1 MLRAASV
8 LLWAFAALLAATGIP
23 EAAKVSQNIAITIT
37 PATQSVGFDPAG
49 FTFASRA
56 TGTASPE
63 QALTLTNTG
72 TVSLPLA
79 NVTITGA
86 DAGDFFQTNNCPNPL
101 AVSGS
106 CQISVIFVPMGTS
119 TRTASVVATASGGR
133 TYAASLS
140 GTGAPGTTLMPAF
153 YVAPNGSDS
162 NPGTL
167 AAPFATL
174 GKCQAAMQANGTI
187 KACYLRAG
195 TYTLPPSGL
204 VLTGPA
210 DNGETWSYYPPDGV
224 NTPILSG
231 ASLSPNT
238 FSINTSAINVTFT
251 GLAFMGN
258 NYIVV
263 FSQGDNTNWIN
274 NLIDGGGTNPW
285 YGLDIYG
292 NNLLVAG
299 NTIQG
304 LSGSGAY
311 GIEFNGTGVTNSVI
325 KNNTIQCLSHY
336 GMQILANSTGNIIA
350 GNQVLGIGHVGG
362 APPGCGPQVDPSGTG
377 IDVENTQGN
386 LFVNNTIQGVEGYA
400 IVISN
405 GGGGSFINNNV
416 LQSNSDPIIT
426 LNGGPGTVIT
436 HNTVTSPGS
445 VGFNL
450 GDEHDACPRSATSN
464 NLLVTNNHFNTAY
477 EPIYLS
483 ATQNSVIQGNA
494 GNIGTQTAGNPSP
507 HWPAGISVVNWAADA
522 GCAVVE
528 NSTNNIIQLNSFS
541 SNAAAAQY
549 GSYFESNQSGNT
561 LAYNVLYPFGSP
573 GGAAVQNNSGGA
585 ETLTNNQTTPSTS
598 PLNNAPPVADA
609 GPGVV
614 VGPGQNVLL
623 DGSATRLMTGGTAG
637 VSYAWTQISGPPVTI
652 ANAGSVQASFT
663 APAVSQA
670 TILGFRLT
678 ATNAGGSAYDQVY
691 YGVDPSI

>member
-8 LLWAFAALLAATGIP
+8 LLCAFAALLAATGMS
-23 EAAKVSQNIAITIT
+23 EAAEVSQNITITIT

-49 FTFASRA
+49 FTFASQA

-63 QALTLTNTG
+63 HALTLTNTG
-72 TVSLPLA
+72 TVSFALA
-79 NVTITGA
+79 NVAITGA
-86 DAGDFFQTNNCPNPL
+86 NAGDFFQTNNCPNSL

-106 CQISVIFVPMGTS
+106 CQISVIFLPMRTG
-119 TRTASVVATASGGR
+119 TRTASVVATASGGG
-133 TYAASLS
+133 TYTASLS
-140 GTGAPGTTLMPAF
+140 GTGAPGTTIMPAF
-153 YVAPNGSDS
+153 YVAANGSDS

-195 TYTLPPSGL
+195 TYTLPSSGL
-204 VLTGPA
+204 VLTSPA
-210 DNGETWSYYPPDGV
+210 DNGETWSYYSPDGV
-224 NTPILSG
+224 NTPIVSG
-231 ASLSPNT
+231 VSLNPNT

-251 GLAFMGN
+251 GLAFTGN

-274 NLIDGGGTNPW
+274 NLVDGGGTNPW

-292 NNLLVAG
+292 NNLLVSG

-350 GNQVLGIGHVGG
+350 GNQILAIGNVGG
-362 APPGCGPQVDPSGTG
+362 APPTCGPLVDPSGTG
-377 IDVENTQGN
+377 IDVEN
-386 LFVNNTIQGVEGYA
+386 
-400 IVISN
+400 
-405 GGGGSFINNNV
+405 
-416 LQSNSDPIIT
+416 
-426 LNGGPGTVIT
+426 
-436 HNTVTSPGS
+436 
-445 VGFNL
+445 
-450 GDEHDACPRSATSN
+450 
-464 NLLVTNNHFNTAY
+464 
-477 EPIYLS
+477 
-483 ATQNSVIQGNA
+483 IQGNT
-494 GNIGTQTAGNPSP
+494 GNIGTQTVGDPSS

-528 NSTNNIIQLNSFS
+528 NSTNNTIQLNSFT

-549 GSYFESNQSGNT
+549 GVYFEPNQTGNT
-561 LAYNVLYPFGSP
+561 LAYNVLYPYGGPGS
-573 GGAAVQNNSGGA
+573 AAVQNNSGGA

-614 VGPGQNVLL
+614 AGPGQNVVL

-637 VSYAWTQISGPPVTI
+637 VSYGWTQISGPPVTI
-652 ANAGSVQASFT
+652 ANADSVQASFS

-678 ATNAGGSAYDQVY
+678 ATNAGGSTYEQVY
-691 YGVDPSI
+691 YGVDPSIIELGPARAFVRRHLLGIFEQPAVEQVNRDPRGPEGMAPEFRRFGH